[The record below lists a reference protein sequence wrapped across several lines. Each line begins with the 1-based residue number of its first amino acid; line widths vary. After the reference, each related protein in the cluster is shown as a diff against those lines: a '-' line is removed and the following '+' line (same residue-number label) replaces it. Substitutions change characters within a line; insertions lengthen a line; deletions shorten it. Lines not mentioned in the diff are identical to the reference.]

1 MTDTMG
7 TMDIAFPNLGIYLEN
22 VPQYIYIGDFG
33 IAIYG
38 IMIAIGMILGI
49 IMAAHIAKKT
59 GQDPDKYW
67 DMSLWVI
74 IFALIGAR
82 IYYVIFFWE
91 AYEDDLLQIFN
102 LRAGGLAIYGG
113 VIAGVITAYVYSVIK
128 KMYLP
133 EILDTLVYGLLVGQ
147 IIGRWG
153 NFFNREVFGEY
164 SDNLLAMRLP
174 IDMVRSR
181 DITDE
186 LAATITEGT
195 NYIQV
200 HPTFLYESLWNL
212 GLLIIMLLYLKHRRF
227 KGQMFLIYL
236 AGYGIGRAWIESI
249 RTDQLYIPGT
259 EIPVNL
265 VMAVVLAV
273 VSVVAILYICNKKK
287 GEPPVGLGIRDK
299 SEETEAGEE
308 SVPDEADAAQETEE
322 AEAEEPAADE
332 AAQTEDEESAAEE
345 AEAEE
350 PAADEADAA
359 QETEE
364 AGAEEPAADEAAQTE
379 DEESAAEETE
389 EPEAAGEPAPEE
401 VKGAEEAEVGEP
413 AAAEAEEE
421 ESEAV
426 PEVVIFDEYEGP
438 EEESE

>member
-91 AYEDDLLQIFN
+91 AYADDLLQIFN

-299 SEETEAGEE
+299 AVEAEETEAGEE
-308 SVPDEADAAQETEE
+308 SAAAETAQTEDEETAADEAGE
-322 AEAEEPAADE
+322 AEAEEPAAEEAQMTE
-332 AAQTEDEESAAEE
+332 AAGESAPEEAEE
-345 AEAEE
+345 AEAE
-350 PAADEADAA
+350 
-359 QETEE
+359 
-364 AGAEEPAADEAAQTE
+364 
-379 DEESAAEETE
+379 
-389 EPEAAGEPAPEE
+389 
-401 VKGAEEAEVGEP
+401 EP